1 VGAAGTGQEE
11 KRPPRAHVPA
21 ESAHPLTEDRAHHGR
36 TVGGILEQYAG
47 EAIEVAKLRQA
58 MVTTTADIADLEVGS
73 QEVVLS
79 REVLLPDRQ
88 TRRTFSTRSP

>member
-1 VGAAGTGQEE
+1 MAPTCY
-11 KRPPRAHVPA
+11 VPA
-21 ESAHPLTEDRAHHGR
+21 ESAQPLQRIVLTTDG

-73 QEVVLS
+73 QGVVLS
-79 REVLLPDRQ
+79 REVLLRDRQ